1 MLKIDKMELEYVDK
15 TEQIYRLL
23 RSRIL
28 EGKLAPGSRLIERK
42 LAEELNVSKTP
53 VREALVRLS
62 KDGLL
67 DGESHR
73 GFWVAEL
80 TGEEAREIY
89 DLREMLEGFAAR
101 EAAKK
106 INQQGCT
113 KLASFV
119 EEFEVYYNQRNL
131 TSYNDTD
138 IRFHN
143 FLIEISSNQRLYH
156 LVSHLRAQ
164 SRLLMATSVNF
175 PGRATA
181 SLSEHKK
188 IIEAVVDHN
197 EDLAEKYAREHIRS
211 VRKAALNRLVEDAKT
226 LLPR

>member
-1 MLKIDKMELEYVDK
+1 MQKTDKMELEYIDK

-67 DGESHR
+67 DGEAHR

-106 INQQGCT
+106 INQQGCR
-113 KLASFV
+113 KLASFL
-119 EEFEVYYNQRNL
+119 EEFEVYYNQGNL
-131 TSYNDTD
+131 SAYNDTD

-143 FLIEISSNQRLYH
+143 FLIEISANQRLYH

-175 PGRATA
+175 PGRAKA
-181 SLSEHKK
+181 SLFEHKK
-188 IIEAVVDHN
+188 IIEAVVGHK
-197 EDLAEKYAREHIRS
+197 EDLAEKYAREHIRN
-211 VRKAALNRLVEDAKT
+211 VKKVVLNRLAEKTKT
-226 LLPR
+226 LLPK